1 MRRTII
7 GLQKR
12 VDEAR
17 AWAGKLE
24 RKLQDKCD
32 FKMGIETFEG
42 DGICIINVDTSD
54 VAPVWTCIEVI
65 ERVGR
70 LSLDDHKELC
80 I

>member
-1 MRRTII
+1 MRRTVK

-12 VDEAR
+12 VNEAR

-24 RKLQDKCD
+24 EKLQDKCD
-32 FKMGIETFEG
+32 FEIGIETFEG
-42 DGICIINVDTSD
+42 DGICIINVNTSD
-54 VAPVWTCIEVI
+54 VAPIWVCIDVI
-65 ERVGR
+65 ESVGR